1 MANLTSTLLSH
12 NDMEVILTAVKGY
25 IDAEVTKANGDTSAV
40 ADQLNTLIGAV
51 EGDDTKSVRAISAEE
66 VAKIVANAP
75 EAFDTLKEIAD
86 WIGSGDVA
94 STTAAEM
101 LTSINANA
109 QAIADEAER
118 AAGVEEGLD
127 GRIGDLEALFEG
139 DNSVD
144 KKIAAA
150 QKAAEDHSDENLQT
164 AKDYTDTEVGNLSDT
179 AVSST
184 KTSGPVAVTLGGT
197 VGAPTI
203 DVAVTMATAEEVKAL
218 TDMFAVAAAEENA
231 GE

>member
-40 ADQLNTLIGAV
+40 ADQVNTLIGAV

-109 QAIADEAER
+109 KAISDEAER
-118 AAGVEEGLD
+118 ATGVEEGLD
-127 GRIGDLEALFEG
+127 ERIGDLEALFEG

-150 QKAAEDHSDENLQT
+150 QKAAEDHSDANLQT
-164 AKDYTDTEVGNLSDT
+164 AKDYTDTEVGNLSDS

-184 KTSGPVAVTLGGT
+184 ETSGPVTVTLGGT

-203 DVAVTMATAEEVKAL
+203 DVAVTMATADEVKAL
-218 TDMFAVAAAEENA
+218 TDMFAVTSND

>member
-40 ADQLNTLIGAV
+40 ADQLNALIGSV
-51 EGDDTKSVRAISAEE
+51 EGDDAKSVREISAEE

-109 QAIADEAER
+109 KAISDEAER
-118 AAGVEEGLD
+118 ATGVEEGLD
-127 GRIGDLEALFEG
+127 ERIGDLEALFEG

-164 AKDYTDTEVGNLSDT
+164 AKDYTDTEVGNLSDS

-184 KTSGPVAVTLGGT
+184 ETSGPVTVTLGGT

-218 TDMFAVAAAEENA
+218 TDMFAVASNE

>member
-40 ADQLNTLIGAV
+40 ADQLNALIGSV
-51 EGDDTKSVRAISAEE
+51 EGDDAKSVREISAEE

-109 QAIADEAER
+109 KAIADEAER
-118 AAGVEEGLD
+118 ATGVEEGLD
-127 GRIGDLEALFEG
+127 ERIGDLEALFEG

-150 QKAAEDHSDENLQT
+150 QKAAEDHSDANLQT
-164 AKDYTDTEVGNLSDT
+164 AKDYTDTEVGNLSDS

-184 KTSGPVAVTLGGT
+184 ETSGPVTVTLGGT

-203 DVAVTMATAEEVKAL
+203 DVAVTMATADEVKAL
-218 TDMFAVAAAEENA
+218 TDMFAVASNE